1 MSYQFATIDIETTG
15 LNRYKDHITW
25 IGVGLA
31 KTVND
36 DLSKI
41 LIYDG
46 SSEADMRKFRNVMKH
61 VREAKAKTVFQN
73 GKFDTL
79 FIEHHLGL
87 KIPIHE
93 DTMLMGTAYDLVAE
107 HGLKAMAKSYLGVP
121 DWDIKKKDK
130 LSGDKDTIVPYLKC
144 DVKYTWQLY
153 QYLCCNMTSRQ
164 MKLYRELL
172 RPAYRAYRDIERNGL
187 YIDLDAL
194 RSVRKKY
201 NTQEKKLLAELN
213 KHAKINWNSSAQVAK
228 VFYEQEKMPIINR
241 TAKGAPSIAADV
253 LKELSMQGYETP
265 KLLLEYKDAATRNK
279 MFLNRWEDDCYESR
293 IHPSFNLTNVVSG
306 RTSCLTGD
314 TPVMVPGGYKPIKD
328 IKVGDLVYGFD
339 ENLRPR
345 LCKVSFS
352 GCTGVRDDVY
362 RVWYKS
368 QGTHELKYIDATS
381 DHLVRLTSGDYR
393 RVDQLHCKKRDRDHV
408 LAIERG
414 FKGSREN
421 PRGYR
426 IYPTGCDTELEHV
439 FIFKE
444 LHGYIPE
451 HVHHKDEN
459 PLNNEPENLIGLSA
473 SDHARLHIQEKGA
486 DWHKKGN
493 AASLKT
499 RQSKEYKESL
509 YSSIMESRLSKKDLV
524 KALKEGNGL
533 VGAAKL
539 LGRDIGFVGNRMKY
553 YGVTYDGRSHRKKNN
568 HTIWKVEKLPG
579 KYRVYDIS
587 VPETEC
593 FIANGICVHNCNNPN
608 LQQVPRTKDIRG
620 LFAGAPGMILFEADY
635 SQLELRIAAHYAN
648 EKTMLDI
655 YRNNGD
661 IHTETA
667 KLFTNGRAPTKEERG
682 KAKAVNFGF
691 LYGMQAKKFVKYA
704 LDSYGQVFTQR
715 EAEHIRDLFF
725 AKYARLLPWHKEQ
738 EDLCEMQGGVANMFG
753 RFRKL
758 PLIYSANKWERASAA
773 RRAINTPVQGSG
785 SDLLISA
792 VTQIN
797 KELKGVAW
805 IGATVHDSIIGEC
818 RVEDKDFV
826 DETIRRV
833 MKHPQVLDDF
843 GVELRVPLDVDIGW
857 GPWGTH

>member
-31 KTVND
+31 KTVDD

-46 SSEADMRKFRNVMKH
+46 SSKADMRKFRNVIKH

-121 DWDIKKKDK
+121 DWDIKKKEK

-153 QYLCCNMTSRQ
+153 QYLCYNMTSRQ

-201 NTQEKKLLAELN
+201 NSQEKKLLAELN

-306 RTSCLTGD
+306 RTS
-314 TPVMVPGGYKPIKD
+314 
-328 IKVGDLVYGFD
+328 
-339 ENLRPR
+339 
-345 LCKVSFS
+345 
-352 GCTGVRDDVY
+352 
-362 RVWYKS
+362 
-368 QGTHELKYIDATS
+368 
-381 DHLVRLTSGDYR
+381 
-393 RVDQLHCKKRDRDHV
+393 
-408 LAIERG
+408 
-414 FKGSREN
+414 
-421 PRGYR
+421 
-426 IYPTGCDTELEHV
+426 
-439 FIFKE
+439 
-444 LHGYIPE
+444 
-451 HVHHKDEN
+451 
-459 PLNNEPENLIGLSA
+459 
-473 SDHARLHIQEKGA
+473 
-486 DWHKKGN
+486 
-493 AASLKT
+493 
-499 RQSKEYKESL
+499 
-509 YSSIMESRLSKKDLV
+509 
-524 KALKEGNGL
+524 
-533 VGAAKL
+533 
-539 LGRDIGFVGNRMKY
+539 
-553 YGVTYDGRSHRKKNN
+553 
-568 HTIWKVEKLPG
+568 
-579 KYRVYDIS
+579 
-587 VPETEC
+587 
-593 FIANGICVHNCNNPN
+593 CNNPN

>member
-15 LNRYKDHITW
+15 LNRYKDRITW

-31 KTVND
+31 KTVDD

-46 SSEADMRKFRNVMKH
+46 SSESDMRKFRNVMKH

-153 QYLCCNMTSRQ
+153 QYLCCNMSSRQ
-164 MKLYRELL
+164 MKLYQELL

-201 NTQEKKLLAELN
+201 NSQEKKLLAELN
-213 KHAKINWNSSAQVAK
+213 RHAKINWNSSVQVAK
-228 VFYEQEKMPIINR
+228 VFYKQEKMPIINR

-253 LKELSMQGYETP
+253 LKELSMQGYEIP
-265 KLLLEYKDAATRNK
+265 KLLLEYKDVATRNK

-306 RTSCLTGD
+306 RTSC
-314 TPVMVPGGYKPIKD
+314 
-328 IKVGDLVYGFD
+328 
-339 ENLRPR
+339 N
-345 LCKVSFS
+345 S
-352 GCTGVRDDVY
+352 
-362 RVWYKS
+362 
-368 QGTHELKYIDATS
+368 
-381 DHLVRLTSGDYR
+381 
-393 RVDQLHCKKRDRDHV
+393 
-408 LAIERG
+408 
-414 FKGSREN
+414 
-421 PRGYR
+421 
-426 IYPTGCDTELEHV
+426 
-439 FIFKE
+439 
-444 LHGYIPE
+444 
-451 HVHHKDEN
+451 
-459 PLNNEPENLIGLSA
+459 
-473 SDHARLHIQEKGA
+473 
-486 DWHKKGN
+486 
-493 AASLKT
+493 
-499 RQSKEYKESL
+499 
-509 YSSIMESRLSKKDLV
+509 
-524 KALKEGNGL
+524 
-533 VGAAKL
+533 
-539 LGRDIGFVGNRMKY
+539 
-553 YGVTYDGRSHRKKNN
+553 
-568 HTIWKVEKLPG
+568 
-579 KYRVYDIS
+579 
-587 VPETEC
+587 
-593 FIANGICVHNCNNPN
+593 PN

-704 LDSYGQVFTQR
+704 LDSYGQTFTQA
-715 EAEHIRDLFF
+715 EAEHIRNLFF

-738 EDLCEMQGGVANMFG
+738 EDLCDMQGGVSNMFG

-758 PLIYSANKWERASAA
+758 PLIHSANKWERASAA

-797 KELKGVAW
+797 KELKGIAW

-818 RVEDKDFV
+818 RIEDKDLV
-826 DETIRRV
+826 DETIRRI
-833 MKHPQVLDDF
+833 MKHPKVLDDF
-843 GVELRVPLDVDIGW
+843 GVTLKVPLDVDIGW

>member
-31 KTVND
+31 KTVDD

-46 SSEADMRKFRNVMKH
+46 SSKTDIQKFRNVMKH

-153 QYLCCNMTSRQ
+153 QYLCCNMSSRQ
-164 MKLYRELL
+164 MKLYQELL

-194 RSVRKKY
+194 RSVREKY
-201 NTQEKKLLAELN
+201 NSQEKKLLAELN
-213 KHAKINWNSSAQVAK
+213 KRAKINWNSSAQVAK

-306 RTSCLTGD
+306 RTSC
-314 TPVMVPGGYKPIKD
+314 
-328 IKVGDLVYGFD
+328 
-339 ENLRPR
+339 
-345 LCKVSFS
+345 
-352 GCTGVRDDVY
+352 
-362 RVWYKS
+362 
-368 QGTHELKYIDATS
+368 
-381 DHLVRLTSGDYR
+381 
-393 RVDQLHCKKRDRDHV
+393 
-408 LAIERG
+408 
-414 FKGSREN
+414 
-421 PRGYR
+421 
-426 IYPTGCDTELEHV
+426 
-439 FIFKE
+439 
-444 LHGYIPE
+444 
-451 HVHHKDEN
+451 
-459 PLNNEPENLIGLSA
+459 
-473 SDHARLHIQEKGA
+473 
-486 DWHKKGN
+486 
-493 AASLKT
+493 
-499 RQSKEYKESL
+499 
-509 YSSIMESRLSKKDLV
+509 
-524 KALKEGNGL
+524 
-533 VGAAKL
+533 
-539 LGRDIGFVGNRMKY
+539 
-553 YGVTYDGRSHRKKNN
+553 
-568 HTIWKVEKLPG
+568 
-579 KYRVYDIS
+579 
-587 VPETEC
+587 
-593 FIANGICVHNCNNPN
+593 NNPN

-655 YRNNGD
+655 YHNNGD

-667 KLFTNGRAPTKEERG
+667 KLFTNGRTPTKEERG

-704 LDSYGQVFTQR
+704 LDSYGQTFTQA
-715 EAEHIRDLFF
+715 EAEHIRNLFF

-738 EDLCEMQGGVANMFG
+738 EDLCDMQGGVSNMFG

-758 PLIYSANKWERASAA
+758 PLIHSANKWERASAA

-818 RVEDKDFV
+818 RIEDKDLV
-826 DETIRRV
+826 DETIRRI
-833 MKHPQVLDDF
+833 MKHPKVLDDF
-843 GVELRVPLDVDIGW
+843 GVTLRVPLDVDIGW